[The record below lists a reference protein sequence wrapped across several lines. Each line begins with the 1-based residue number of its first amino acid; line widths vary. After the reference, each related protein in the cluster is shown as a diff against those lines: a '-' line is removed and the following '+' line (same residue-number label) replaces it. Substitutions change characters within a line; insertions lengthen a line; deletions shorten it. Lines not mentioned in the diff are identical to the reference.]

1 MTVMRPEVPHRLADL
16 WWLMAHDERGNPRLG
31 RDHLALGLSAAVLG
45 ELLTQSSALVTGD
58 GLVADPVVAHPLA
71 DMMEATARGIVRPA
85 RAWVEWLATDHHDR
99 TTNDVTVRMTGAG
112 WLVLRGRRLIPV
124 DAMTGFTPVGAL
136 ISALS
141 MQGQVSDVVRLLAG
155 LACCCGLAP
164 LVATGGEDVVW
175 PLQRMAMGLPKPL
188 HSLVT
193 GLDDAVNSLALRRR

>member
-1 MTVMRPEVPHRLADL
+1 MTVRSEVPQRLADL

-31 RDHLALGLSAAVLG
+31 RGHFALGLSAAVLG

-58 GLVADPVVAHPLA
+58 GLVADPVVARPLG

-99 TTNDVTVRMTGAG
+99 TTNDVIARLTTTG
-112 WLVLRGRRLIPV
+112 WLVLRGRHLTPV
-124 DAMTGFTPVGAL
+124 DALTSFAPVGAL
-136 ISALS
+136 ISVLS
-141 MQGQVSDVVRLLAG
+141 AQGQVSEVVRLLAG

-175 PLQRMAMGLPKPL
+175 PLQRLAMGLPKPL
-188 HSLVT
+188 HGLVV